1 MDSLTERSIAL
12 LRRDGRA
19 SFSVLARQLDTS
31 RMSIANR
38 LNPLLESGALRVFA
52 AVHPRLIG
60 LTMLAHLSIRVN
72 GPTKHLASS
81 LAELGSPVFVSESTG
96 KYQIIAELH
105 AESLTE
111 LQREV
116 HLIRE
121 MPGVVDIDIMLY
133 ERILSSLF
141 LGEEPRA
148 VTQSFDRY
156 DLQLMEHL
164 QRDGRIGYAEL
175 GELVGLSASAARS
188 RVTRLI
194 ESDVM
199 KIGVVRG
206 RTELNSELVFGFGFN
221 LSGDQEALVAQLRAH
236 PGIEFLAQTVG
247 RYDLVAT
254 LAFPTQPQFLDLLD
268 AVRDLPDVRTA
279 ECWIHA
285 RISLERFHHSTHRLA
300 QVGAAE
306 PDPLIIR

>member
-19 SFSVLARQLDTS
+19 SFSDLARQLDTS

-38 LNPLLESGALRVFA
+38 LNPLFESGALRVFA

-60 LTMLAHLSIRVN
+60 LTMLAHLSIRVS
-72 GPTKHLASS
+72 GPTKHLARS
-81 LAELGSPVFVSESTG
+81 LAQLDSPVFVSESTG

-111 LQREV
+111 LQRDV

-121 MPGVVDIDIMLY
+121 MPGVIDIDLMLY

-148 VTQSFDRY
+148 ISQSFDKS
-156 DLQLMEHL
+156 DLVLMELL

-188 RVTRLI
+188 RVARLI
-194 ESDVM
+194 ESDAM
-199 KIGVVRG
+199 RIGVVRG

-221 LSGDQEALVAQLRAH
+221 LSGDQTALVAHLKAH

-254 LAFPTQPQFLDLLD
+254 LAFGTQPEFLELFD
-268 AVRDLPDVRTA
+268 AVRELPEVRTA
-279 ECWIHA
+279 ESWIHA

-300 QVGAAE
+300 QIGRTE
-306 PDPLIIR
+306 TDPLIIR